1 MMRLFKPFSPTC
13 AAWVAALA
21 LCSVAPMAT
30 AQSALT
36 PMQTTLPAP
45 VQSSGKAVSGRVSE
59 LVNGAVSRAASTPA
73 TPATPAVPTT
83 EAPTETPT
91 ETPSEPS
98 SPAPTSATVEA
109 PQALDWDRMLEVAE
123 PLITNPLIGVGALL
137 SLMLVLAVLMYRRNQ
152 RNDALVLSS
161 PQWVNDEAQVNGD
174 LLLPTRGLQAEIM
187 ALDLELG
194 PSVAPSHAST
204 HAFSAPLRSMP
215 ATPSGA
221 DLSLSKLQWAQQLL
235 AAGEYELARMLLTS
249 VAETLHSQ
257 LLQRGD
263 SPPGSRQ

>member
-1 MMRLFKPFSPTC
+1 MMRLLKPLLPTC
-13 AAWVAALA
+13 GAWVAALT
-21 LCSVAPMAT
+21 LCWVAPMAT
-30 AQSALT
+30 AQSALS
-36 PMQTTLPAP
+36 PVQTTLQAP

-59 LVNGAVSRAASTPA
+59 PVNEAVTSAASTA
-73 TPATPAVPTT
+73 ATPAVPTT
-83 EAPTETPT
+83 EMPT
-91 ETPSEPS
+91 ETPSAPS

-109 PQALDWDRMLEVAE
+109 PQATDWDRMLEVAE
-123 PLITNPLIGVGALL
+123 PLITNPLIGAGALL
-137 SLMLVLAVLMYRRNQ
+137 ALMLVLAVLMYRRNQ

-174 LLLPTRGLQAEIM
+174 PLLPTRGLQAEIM

-204 HAFSAPLRSMP
+204 HAFSTPLQSMP
-215 ATPSGA
+215 ATPSAA

-235 AAGEYELARMLLTS
+235 AAGEYELARVLLTS

-257 LLQRGD
+257 LQQRGD